1 MSTINVIL
9 TEKEIET
16 VVSGLLFSCSVNV
29 VANTD
34 KDFQLNLLEVAT
46 KVKNYLPSVEL
57 TNIQFLKEEN
67 YEDDISEKV
76 LKEFENNLKMVTFEE
91 V

>member
-16 VVSGLLFSCSVNV
+16 IVSGLLFSCSVNV

-46 KVKNYLPSVEL
+46 KVKSHLPGVEL

-76 LKEFENNLKMVTFEE
+76 LKEFEHNIKTVTFEE